1 MSQKSLIF
9 LFLCRFPRAPNLMIS
24 EYMDL
29 PKPSVRRV
37 IAELKKEGLYKIEK
51 E

>member
-1 MSQKSLIF
+1 MTQKSLIF
-9 LFLCRFPRAPNLMIS
+9 LFLCRYPNAPNLMIS

-37 IAELKKEGLYKIEK
+37 IAELKEAGLY
-51 E
+51 